1 MLAVLF
7 IALRVV
13 FVLLG
18 VAIVIGTLISAIR
31 TLILPRR
38 APDRLN
44 RLVFIIVRSFF
55 DLRLRSTSTYEKKDR
70 TMELYAPITLIGL
83 LTTWLICIQLGYS
96 IMLWSINM
104 TGWYEA
110 YATSGSSLLTLGF
123 RIPNNWP
130 SALIIFSEASL
141 GLILIALLIAYLPAI
156 YSSFSRREA
165 AVTMLETRAG
175 SPPSPTSMIKR
186 YSALKRLESLGEIWG
201 SWELWFI
208 DIEESHTS
216 LTPLIFLRSPQ
227 SHRSWVGA
235 AGTVL
240 DGAALTLSCLDIPRD
255 TRADLC
261 LRAGY
266 LALRSI
272 ANIFDINY
280 NPMPAPDDPI
290 SITRAE
296 FDTAW
301 NELAQAGVPLKK
313 DQDVAWRDFAG
324 WRVNYDRVLLAL
336 AELIIIPETPWISDR
351 YIDDAPKMVLRWRKN
366 RNRVEP
372 REWLSP
378 SNI

>member
-70 TMELYAPITLIGL
+70 AMELYAPITLIGL
-83 LTTWLICIQLGYS
+83 LTTWLICIQLGYG

-130 SALIIFSEASL
+130 SAIVIFSEASL

-280 NPMPAPDDPI
+280 NPTPAPDDPI

-296 FDTAW
+296 FDAAW
-301 NELAQAGVPLKK
+301 NELAQAGVPLKA
-313 DQDVAWRDFAG
+313 DQDVAWRNFAG